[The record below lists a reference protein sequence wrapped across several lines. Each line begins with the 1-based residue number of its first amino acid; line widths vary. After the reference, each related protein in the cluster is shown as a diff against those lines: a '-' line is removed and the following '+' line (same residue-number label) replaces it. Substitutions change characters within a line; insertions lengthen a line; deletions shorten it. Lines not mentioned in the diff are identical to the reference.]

1 MKFTKIL
8 SYLKKRCLYILLG
21 AVGLLFFYLFILSKS
36 AALIFN
42 MAMAEQEMLLG
53 KITVEEIYGHISG
66 KTTFTGLRWDN
77 LEGETILYV
86 PEGVIGVKPFDILRG
101 KFEADT
107 IYKIELKNARLF
119 LNMDDNMNLDF
130 VTKKENSE
138 HREENKTDE
147 VLAAGTEEE
156 RLRLSKLRRQKEAE
170 EFAGEW
176 RNFHHENRDIHM
188 EFNLEDCPVSVIY
201 KGKHYYLSAVNVE
214 SEIDSNSF
222 MKFKISTGRFGGNMR
237 GGAITIRGDIKWDD
251 ENPEPIADMS
261 ALFQDIDVASLGIM
275 DNQADS
281 VTLEA
286 YFYGPLANL
295 EGDGVIK
302 MDKLSLPNLPFTN
315 VRGDFVYKEGLF
327 TFKKLHA
334 DVFEGELNAS
344 GDFHM
349 DTRYYHIHGVATNLS
364 AKSAL
369 PKDKLTTKVDANLHM
384 VANENSRNMAIWG
397 DFVGSAG
404 SYDGIPFDKVT
415 ANFTN
420 SYRDLRFFNA
430 RIDVGYYTLKSDF
443 IGIKDGKLTLD
454 PVILE
459 DIRTGKERMRYVRD
473 NNG

>member
-1 MKFTKIL
+1 MKIMKIL
-8 SYLKKRCLYILLG
+8 RCSKKKFAYIV
-21 AVGLLFFYLFILSKS
+21 VGLVVFVFLDLFVLSKS
-36 AALIFN
+36 AAYIFN
-42 MAMAEQEMLLG
+42 MAMEQQEMLLG
-53 KITVEEIYGHISG
+53 KITVEEIYGSING
-66 KTTFTGLRWDN
+66 KTTFKGLRWDN

-130 VTKKENSE
+130 VTKKEDSE
-138 HREENKTDE
+138 NRKENKVDE
-147 VLAAGTEEE
+147 ILAAGTEEE
-156 RLRLSKLRRQKEAE
+156 RLRLSKLRRKKEAD

-176 RNFHHENRDIHM
+176 RNFHHENRDIYM
-188 EFNLEDCPVSVIY
+188 KFNLEDCPVSILY
-201 KGKHYYLSAVNVE
+201 KGKHYYLSAVNVT
-214 SEIDSNSF
+214 SEIDSNSY
-222 MKFKISTGRFGGNMR
+222 MKFRISTGRFGGNMR
-237 GGAITIRGDIKWDD
+237 GGAISLRGDITWKDD
-251 ENPEPIADMS
+251 EPIADIS
-261 ALFQDIDVASLGIM
+261 ALFQDIDIASLGIM

-286 YFYGPLANL
+286 YFSGPVADL

-302 MDKLSLPNLPFTN
+302 MDKLTLPNLPFTN
-315 VRGDFVYKEGLF
+315 VRGDFVYKGGLF

-349 DTRYYHIHGVATNLS
+349 DTRYYHIHGVAKNLS

-369 PKDKLTTKVDANLHM
+369 PKDKLITKVDANLHM

-397 DFVGSAG
+397 NFVGSPG

-430 RIDVGYYTLKSDF
+430 KIDVGYYTLKSDF

-459 DIRTGKERMRYVRD
+459 DIRTGKERMRYVRE
-473 NNG
+473 NKG